1 MRRKPAPCG
10 PAAICCPCKL
20 SVVTV
25 PPPRISL
32 TCNRVFRLSRTRVCP
47 ALQSPLTFSM
57 TYSVNATGTITLEFR
72 LQRLDLSFRDLRS
85 RNDRF
90 NCTSENLLAHRLQI
104 LRSANALL
112 GEGPPRACRRRRYIP
127 RSARTGAISDKGKCN
142 TVPFHRRSA
151 PCDAA
156 AIPGSCNISAA
167 RVPPPCISPTCNPVF
182 RLSRT
187 GVCPASLSP
196 WLSS

>member
-20 SVVTV
+20 SAMTV

-57 TYSVNATGTITLEFR
+57 TYSVNATGTITLDFR

-85 RNDRF
+85 RIG
-90 NCTSENLLAHRLQI
+90 TS
-104 LRSANALL
+104 
-112 GEGPPRACRRRRYIP
+112 RRGR
-127 RSARTGAISDKGKCN
+127 ARTCAISDKGKCN
-142 TVPFHRRSA
+142 TVPFHRKSA

-167 RVPPPCISPTCNPVF
+167 RVPPPCISPACNPVF
-182 RLSRT
+182 RPSRT